1 MPLFSGSQDDVMS
14 FNDFLH
20 MYDDLVG
27 NNAAYSN
34 SAKLMYLKSY
44 LRGNALDTIKHLS
57 NDEQNYAL
65 ARKFLTE
72 EYLDTDIIVEE
83 HIRKLHN
90 LKSPSAKDFPA
101 IRAFFN
107 TARASVYELKAFG
120 YNALEDDTL
129 GSKIVSFMICEKL
142 PTNFKLKLSSIL
154 QTDFP
159 STKQLMDNY
168 NTVINKQH
176 ISAVCVNTDEQH
188 TMLQSGLTLMCN
200 NINKGQ
206 TVILP
211 SMSVIM
217 HVNDQKTCELVRCMI
232 DYGSQASYISE
243 DLARKLGFDL
253 STPKTCFNV
262 KTCIGVKELSYSSV
276 TCDVIFTPD
285 STARHTFLVDPAMNL
300 EYEVPGIKSLVE
312 HLQANGARL
321 ADSFFNDITSDTVGD
336 FDCLLGSD
344 IIGALKPLKTVDLA
358 LGTAL
363 EIEHLFSVE
372 SLGIKESDES
382 ISAQEKRLV
391 DSFTEEVEFKD
402 GKYFVKVPF
411 YDIVSQ
417 VPTNYDVAFATMK
430 KVRQKLIKRQLAD
443 SYTAV
448 FEQQLRDGII
458 EEINPKEPTSNQRV
472 FIPHHPV
479 VKTDEQTTT
488 KIRPVFNCSLKT
500 SNQPS
505 LNEAC
510 FGGIDLLN
518 DLVQLLMRFRTNNHV
533 LLADIEKAF
542 LQIYLKYEEDKDRF
556 CFLWETDDGMK
567 MYRFRTIL
575 FGLNCSPFILNHI
588 IQLHLQKYEHALAAI
603 ALKESLYV
611 DNFIFTTSNQQ
622 KLVDIYEDA
631 RQIMNEGG
639 FNLRSWM
646 SNHPSLVDIMTSEG
660 TLHQHEAPAEK
671 VLGYMYDT
679 KQDEMILADFI
690 FEEKDHSITKR
701 QLLSNISKIFDPLSL
716 VLPVTIRGRLLMKKV
731 WKDGTAWDEDVSLE
745 VYREWMKLKE
755 DLNALRDLK
764 FQEGRSAQKT
774 TNQLN
779 SISSVTEARLA
790 TDSLAT

>member
-159 STKQLMDNY
+159 STRQLMDNY

-262 KTCIGVKELSYSSV
+262 KTCIGVKEMSYSSV
-276 TCDVIFTPD
+276 TCDIIFTPD

-300 EYEVPGIKSLVE
+300 EYEVPGIKYLVE
-312 HLQANGARL
+312 HLQADGARL

-336 FDCLLGSD
+336 FD
-344 IIGALKPLKTVDLA
+344 
-358 LGTAL
+358 
-363 EIEHLFSVE
+363 
-372 SLGIKESDES
+372 
-382 ISAQEKRLV
+382 
-391 DSFTEEVEFKD
+391 
-402 GKYFVKVPF
+402 
-411 YDIVSQ
+411 
-417 VPTNYDVAFATMK
+417 
-430 KVRQKLIKRQLAD
+430 
-443 SYTAV
+443 
-448 FEQQLRDGII
+448 
-458 EEINPKEPTSNQRV
+458 
-472 FIPHHPV
+472 
-479 VKTDEQTTT
+479 
-488 KIRPVFNCSLKT
+488 
-500 SNQPS
+500 
-505 LNEAC
+505 
-510 FGGIDLLN
+510 
-518 DLVQLLMRFRTNNHV
+518 
-533 LLADIEKAF
+533 
-542 LQIYLKYEEDKDRF
+542 
-556 CFLWETDDGMK
+556 
-567 MYRFRTIL
+567 
-575 FGLNCSPFILNHI
+575 
-588 IQLHLQKYEHALAAI
+588 
-603 ALKESLYV
+603 
-611 DNFIFTTSNQQ
+611 
-622 KLVDIYEDA
+622 
-631 RQIMNEGG
+631 
-639 FNLRSWM
+639 
-646 SNHPSLVDIMTSEG
+646 
-660 TLHQHEAPAEK
+660 
-671 VLGYMYDT
+671 
-679 KQDEMILADFI
+679 
-690 FEEKDHSITKR
+690 
-701 QLLSNISKIFDPLSL
+701 
-716 VLPVTIRGRLLMKKV
+716 
-731 WKDGTAWDEDVSLE
+731 
-745 VYREWMKLKE
+745 
-755 DLNALRDLK
+755 
-764 FQEGRSAQKT
+764 
-774 TNQLN
+774 
-779 SISSVTEARLA
+779 
-790 TDSLAT
+790 